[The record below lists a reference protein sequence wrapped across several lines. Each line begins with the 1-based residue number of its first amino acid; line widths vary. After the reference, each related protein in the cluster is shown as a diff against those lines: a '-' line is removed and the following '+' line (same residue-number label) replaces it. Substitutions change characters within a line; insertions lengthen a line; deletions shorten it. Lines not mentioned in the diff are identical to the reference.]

1 MFGLLASP
9 LPFPFAWKA
18 LAVVLL
24 AVSLLGFGYF
34 KGVQTTTDK
43 YEARIAK
50 EALEAEKK
58 YNELLVKKNKV
69 DVQIVT
75 EYVDRIVEV
84 VKWRTKN
91 VEVIK
96 LVPDTG
102 VLSSGW
108 VHVHDSS
115 AQARDADATRASDAT
130 PSGIKT
136 TDALEGVVD
145 NYATCK
151 KNSEQLAALQKW
163 IREQGKLTREIK

>member
-1 MFGLLASP
+1 MSP
-9 LPFPFAWKA
+9 LPFPFAWKM

-24 AVSLLGFGYF
+24 ALSLFGYGYI
-34 KGVQTTTDK
+34 KGSTNTANK
-43 YEARIAK
+43 YEADIAK
-50 EALEAEKK
+50 AAVEAERK

-75 EYVDRIVEV
+75 EYVDKIVEV

-91 VEVIK
+91 VEVVK

-102 VLSSGW
+102 VLSDGW

-136 TDALEGVVD
+136 AEALEGIVD
-145 NYATCK
+145 NYAICK
-151 KNSEQLAALQKW
+151 KNSEQLASLQKW

>member
-1 MFGLLASP
+1 MIFNIVP
-9 LPFPFAWKA
+9 LPYKI
-18 LAVVLL
+18 LAGVLL
-24 AVSLLGFGYF
+24 LGAVAGFSYVKGY
-34 KGVQTTTDK
+34 GHASDK
-43 YEARIAK
+43 YELQIAK
-50 EALEAEKK
+50 DAAEAERK
-58 YNELLVKKNKV
+58 YNELLIKKNKV

-102 VLSSGW
+102 VLSNGW
-108 VHVHDSS
+108 VHVHDAS

-136 TDALEGVVD
+136 TEALEGVVD
-145 NYATCK
+145 NYAACK